1 MSSGEPP
8 NESGERPR
16 SLAAKLGTLLLI
28 SALIAGV
35 FAMLAAR
42 SQAGSPVPAAAASP
56 GVLAG
61 QVSINTTLAE
71 IYCPTQA
78 FFSPDGTTIAVLG
91 ATFTCRD
98 TNNAAS
104 LVGHEL
110 AFYDRV
116 TGTLDRALALDPLI
130 GVDDHTPARWQM
142 VRAVRYVALGW
153 SPDGA
158 RIALAYAT
166 FDSPRSILPDDLVD
180 TGLLLL
186 DAKTLDGHV
195 IHGDAGFFAASTSTY
210 GGLPVWNLKS
220 EGVSPPVQA
229 PAGLAYAWSANGLPE
244 AILPL
249 TAGGTLSKLPL
260 TAGSRY
266 PVGNPDG
273 DATYTIWQSGMLL
286 GPRATRSVPG
296 LQPTQDALVTIFP
309 AWSPDGTYA
318 TLMVAGVALPLPAA
332 VPPAAATPGPTGPI
346 LPAPQTLSQVPARDA
361 ALQAVQRDIGQQGWA
376 LVGWNPAGTELA
388 SVVCGTTGETLRMRT
403 TESGNIAGELPV
415 PLAAGDPG
423 CAVGVSGEQVGDYPS
438 PNQWLQWAQDGNA
451 LLLTDQTAGTVT
463 VWNVR

>member
-1 MSSGEPP
+1 MSSGKPP
-8 NESGERPR
+8 NESGEQPR
-16 SLAAKLGTLLLI
+16 SLVAKLGTLLLI

-42 SQAGSPVPAAAASP
+42 THTGRPAPDAAASP

-71 IYCPTQA
+71 IFCPTQA
-78 FFSPDGTTIAVLG
+78 YFSPDGTTIAVLG

-98 TNNAAS
+98 TNNAVS
-104 LVGHEL
+104 LISHEL
-110 AFYDRV
+110 AFYDRA

-153 SPDGA
+153 SPDGT
-158 RIALAYAT
+158 RFALAYAT
-166 FDSPRSILPDDLVD
+166 FDSPRSILPDELVD

-186 DAKTLDGHV
+186 DVKTLAGHV

-249 TAGGTLSKLPL
+249 TTGGTLSKLPL

-273 DATYTIWQSGMLL
+273 DATYTIWQTGMLL
-286 GPRATRSVPG
+286 GSQATHSVPG

-309 AWSPDGTYA
+309 AWSPDGTFV
-318 TLMVAGVALPLPAA
+318 TLMVAGVALSAPAS
-332 VPPAAATPGPTGPI
+332 VPPAAATPGPTGPV
-346 LPAPQTLSQVPARDA
+346 LPAPQTFAQVPTRDA
-361 ALQAVQRDIGQQGWA
+361 ALQAAQQDIGQQGWA
-376 LVGWNPAGTELA
+376 LVGWSPAGTRLA
-388 SVVCGTTGETLRMRT
+388 SVVCQTNGETLRVRA
-403 TESGNIAGELPV
+403 TESGDMAGELPV
-415 PLAAGDPG
+415 PLAVGDPG
-423 CAVGVSGEQVGDYPS
+423 CAVGVAGEGLGDYPS
-438 PNQWLQWAQDGNA
+438 PNQWLQWAPDGNA
-451 LLLTDQTAGTVT
+451 LLLTDQMAGTVT